1 MIRQIL
7 NLRRLKVPWPWLK
20 RYQRILRIV
29 NNRILWWEFW
39 GSKLSADTRYV
50 ECPGCGVRIDLGGE
64 GSWRRIDGPCE
75 DGHYWCMDR
84 GCNPYSYTCGC
95 VPEGEEG
102 YLEGITK
109 GFREDGQ

>member
-1 MIRQIL
+1 MKTDQL
-7 NLRRLKVPWPWLK
+7 DKVNELVAAW
-20 RYQRILRIV
+20 IV
-29 NNRILWWEFW
+29 PARSPEKLASAT